1 MKNVKQDW
9 PLGVKGF
16 TGVISCLVGLGV
28 IYYGYGIGTESPK
41 KEATA
46 GAKPVAQRNLGK
58 PVNAMNF
65 ALGNMVYFARELGFS
80 ATAAQDGE
88 IDANKIAARIEN
100 QLQGVREIYRI
111 EVAKNPSLAGSMTL
125 QLAVAPSGQVQQVR
139 EVSARINDGEFKRA
153 VLAEAAKW
161 SFADLASDHLNVICP
176 LLFVHEGMDITSL
189 VQWEK
194 SMANLT
200 AENASTQQANAPRNS
215 APMIAPAK
223 QAQAAAPKVNLTTP
237 AKSEGKEFR
246 IKYATLLRKEPNFS
260 SPSLT
265 TFPIG
270 TKVIVLQKQGD
281 WLQVR
286 ATTDGPIGFIRKEFV
301 AALEVAQQ

>member
-200 AENASTQQANAPRNS
+200 AENAASTQQANAPRNS

-223 QAQAAAPKVNLTTP
+223 QAQAAAPKGQSHHTREIGR
-237 AKSEGKEFR
+237 KR
-246 IKYATLLRKEPNFS
+246 IS
-260 SPSLT
+260 H
-265 TFPIG
+265 
-270 TKVIVLQKQGD
+270 
-281 WLQVR
+281 QVC
-286 ATTDGPIGFIRKEFV
+286 D
-301 AALEVAQQ
+301 LVAQGAKLLVSVIDDLPYRHEGYCAAETGRLAPSTRHH